1 MHDIGK
7 ALTHKIEGSHAV
19 IGADIARRLGEPELV
34 ANAIGSHHADEPC
47 NSVYAYLV
55 AASDA
60 MSGARPGARREQ
72 TEGFNT
78 KVEDLERIGLD
89 RRGVTHAHAVHGG
102 RELRVYVHENEVNDL
117 AVVEMSSE
125 IATRVSDE
133 MTFPGQIK
141 VTVIRSFE
149 ATATAN

>member
-1 MHDIGK
+1 
-7 ALTHKIEGSHAV
+7 
-19 IGADIARRLGEPELV
+19 
-34 ANAIGSHHADEPC
+34 C

-78 KVEDLERIGLD
+78 KVEDLERIGMS
-89 RRGVTHAHAVHGG
+89 RRGVLHAHAVHGG
-102 RELRVYVHENEVNDL
+102 RELRVYVKEREVDDL
-117 AVVEMSSE
+117 AVIEMSSE
-125 IATRVSDE
+125 IAAQIADE

-141 VTVIRSFE
+141 VTVIRAFE